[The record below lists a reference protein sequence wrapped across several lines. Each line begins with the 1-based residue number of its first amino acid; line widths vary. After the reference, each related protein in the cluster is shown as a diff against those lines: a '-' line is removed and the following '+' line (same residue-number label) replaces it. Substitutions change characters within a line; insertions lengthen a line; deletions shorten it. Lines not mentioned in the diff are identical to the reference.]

1 MEIHQAL
8 WANMLSESFTF
19 PSPIDGSIITDS
31 IMDLIL
37 EAKEYGKVNANDF
50 HNFWSRKSPVMCSF
64 PKGPDDFEDGY
75 FPEEVSLYFPGIW
88 EVIVDLELLS
98 SGNDGFATILEKVG
112 VLSWGT
118 QHREST
124 YQVNRLNSVRYI
136 RQGLAGSISR
146 YFTGYE
152 GWSFNGDL
160 WVPPTPAV
168 DEQAAGSAG

>member
-8 WANMLSESFTF
+8 WANMLSGTFTF
-19 PSPIDGSIITDS
+19 PSPRDGSIITDS

-37 EAKEYGKVNANDF
+37 RAKQNGEVNVNNF
-50 HNFWSRKSPVMCSF
+50 HNYWSRMSPVMCSF

-75 FPEEVSLYFPGIW
+75 FPEEVSLYFPGVW
-88 EVIVDLELLS
+88 EVIVDLKLLS
-98 SGNDGFATILEKVG
+98 SGYDGFATIQKKIG

-118 QHREST
+118 QDREST
-124 YQVNRLNSVRYI
+124 YQVNLLDSVRYD
-136 RQGLAGSISR
+136 RQGLAGSISQ

-152 GWSFNGDL
+152 GWSFNGEL
-160 WVPPTPAV
+160 WVPPTPDT